1 MSRTNVGFIG
11 LGNIGQPM
19 AKNLINDAFDAW
31 MYDVSE
37 KALAELVAL
46 GARASTPA
54 EIARNCPL
62 IGICVRD
69 DKDVDSLFYGDGG
82 MLAHAAK
89 DTVIAIHST
98 VTQAGLARWAQDAAA
113 RGVHVID
120 APITRGNG
128 GMEPRFVCFLVGGE
142 PEIVAR
148 ARPLLDPSA
157 ENIIHAG
164 PLGAGM
170 ALKLCNNLITNV
182 EYLAVSEAWALAE
195 RCGLKIEVL
204 RELGKANNVIND
216 RMYAFLSG
224 RNTVAAMGDTALMDQ
239 HFGTFGRL
247 AEKDLDAALE
257 SARDHGIELPG
268 TRYARAVINAVY
280 TKKPY

>member
-1 MSRTNVGFIG
+1 MSKTNVGFIG
-11 LGNIGQPM
+11 LGNIGAPM

-31 MYDVSE
+31 MYDISE
-37 KALAELVAL
+37 QALADLVAL

-54 EIARNCPL
+54 AIARNCPL

-69 DKDVDSLFYGDGG
+69 DKDVDALFYGDEG

-98 VTQAGLARWAQDAAA
+98 ITQAALRRWAKDGAA

-120 APITRGNG
+120 APVTRGNG

-142 PEIVAR
+142 PDIVER
-148 ARPLLDPSA
+148 VRPLLDPSA
-157 ENIIHAG
+157 ESIIHAG

-216 RMYAFLSG
+216 RMYQFLSG
-224 RNTVAAMGDTALMDQ
+224 RTTLAGLRDETMMRQ
-239 HFGTFGRL
+239 HFGPFGKL

-268 TRYARAVINAVY
+268 TKYARSVIEAVY
-280 TKKPY
+280 LNKPY

>member
-1 MSRTNVGFIG
+1 
-11 LGNIGQPM
+11 
-19 AKNLINDAFDAW
+19 
-31 MYDVSE
+31 
-37 KALAELVAL
+37 
-46 GARASTPA
+46 
-54 EIARNCPL
+54 
-62 IGICVRD
+62 
-69 DKDVDSLFYGDGG
+69 
-82 MLAHAAK
+82 
-89 DTVIAIHST
+89 
-98 VTQAGLARWAQDAAA
+98 
-113 RGVHVID
+113 
-120 APITRGNG
+120 
-128 GMEPRFVCFLVGGE
+128 
-142 PEIVAR
+142 
-148 ARPLLDPSA
+148 
-157 ENIIHAG
+157 
-164 PLGAGM
+164 M

>member
-1 MSRTNVGFIG
+1 MSRSNVGFIG
-11 LGNIGQPM
+11 LGNMGQPM
-19 AKNLINDAFDAW
+19 AKNLINDAFDTW

-69 DKDVDSLFYGDGG
+69 DKDVDSLFYGDEG

-98 VTQAGLARWAQDAAA
+98 ITQAALTRWAKDGAA

-120 APITRGNG
+120 APVTRGNG

-142 PEIVAR
+142 PDIVER
-148 ARPLLDPSA
+148 VRPLLDPSA

-195 RCGLKIEVL
+195 RCGLGIEVF

-216 RMYAFLSG
+216 RMYQFLSG
-224 RNTVAAMGDTALMDQ
+224 RNTLAGLRDETMMRQ
-239 HFGTFGRL
+239 HFGPFGKL

-268 TRYARAVINAVY
+268 TKYARSVIEAVY
-280 TKKPY
+280 LNKPY